1 MVDESVW
8 CVAGPVRMAEAKPGF
23 YKVELINTAWEVPE
37 RYQNLL
43 PVGSGAFGQVGFCL
57 LNISVQSFYLKVYLV
72 G

>member
-1 MVDESVW
+1 
-8 CVAGPVRMAEAKPGF
+8 MAEAKPGF

-43 PVGSGAFGQVGFCL
+43 PVGSGAFGQVGLC
-57 LNISVQSFYLKVYLV
+57 SR